1 MGVSKSAIPRSTVVI
16 REVASTPPTTT
27 EQTAEKS
34 SDVLGSEARSENLL
48 RRGRGRF
55 GTILTGFQGVLT
67 NNESQKKRKTL
78 LGE

>member
-16 REVASTPPTTT
+16 REVASTPSTTT

-34 SDVLGSEARSENLL
+34 SDVLNSEARSENLL
-48 RRGRGRF
+48 RRGRGRY